1 MVSGKNAQQ
10 SGEMSILAI
19 GTTNPGKVQAV
30 QTALASYE
38 NMAPFVLQSTKVES
52 GVSDQP
58 MSLSETSLGA
68 ETRARRARE
77 AIVRS
82 NHDSVVLGIGLES
95 GIFEGPDGKLYDL
108 CACCI
113 FDGEH
118 AHFGYSSAWALP
130 DSVAVLIKGKGLDMT
145 QAANASGLCR
155 DPNIGDKGGLIGV
168 LTGGRITR
176 PDYTIQS
183 IKMALLAMDPDLY
196 ACSVAVPRNIN
207 SSSQATPKM
216 KDSKMFF
223 AFAVAAMAIVA
234 VSIGRSFR

>member
-1 MVSGKNAQQ
+1 
-10 SGEMSILAI
+10 MSILAI
-19 GTTNPGKVQAV
+19 GTTNPGKVKAV

-38 NMAPFVLQSTKVES
+38 NMTPFVLQATKVES

-77 AIVRS
+77 VVVQS
-82 NHDSVVLGIGLES
+82 DHDSTVFGIGLES
-95 GIFEGPDGKLYDL
+95 GIFDGPDGKLYDL

-113 FDGEH
+113 FDGEY
-118 AHFGYSSAWALP
+118 AHLGYSSAWALP
-130 DSVAVLIKGKGLDMT
+130 DAVAALIKDKGIDMT

-183 IKMALLAMDPDLY
+183 IQMALLAMDPNLY
-196 ACSVAVPRNIN
+196 ACSAAVPSGINSPPQPTSIFVAVN
-207 SSSQATPKM
+207 SM
-216 KDSKMFF
+216 KICM
-223 AFAVAAMAIVA
+223 AAAAAVVALVAI
-234 VSIGRSFR
+234 SISRPSR

>member
-1 MVSGKNAQQ
+1 MR
-10 SGEMSILAI
+10 ILAI
-19 GTTNPGKVQAV
+19 GTTNPGKVKAV
-30 QTALASYE
+30 QTALASYKK
-38 NMAPFVLQSTKVES
+38 MTPFVLQSTNVES

-77 AIVRS
+77 A
-82 NHDSVVLGIGLES
+82 VVQSDHTSTVFGIGLES
-95 GIFEGPDGKLYDL
+95 GIFDGPDGKLYDL

-118 AHFGYSSAWALP
+118 AHLGYSSAWALP
-130 DSVAVLIKGKGLDMT
+130 DAIAALIKDKGLDMT

-183 IKMALLAMDPDLY
+183 IQMALLAMDPNLY
-196 ACSVAVPRNIN
+196 ACSADVPRSIN
-207 SSSQATPKM
+207 SPPQSTS
-216 KDSKMFF
+216 MF
-223 AFAVAAMAIVA
+223 ASENCCKICIVAAAAAVAIVA
-234 VSIGRSFR
+234 ISTSRSSR